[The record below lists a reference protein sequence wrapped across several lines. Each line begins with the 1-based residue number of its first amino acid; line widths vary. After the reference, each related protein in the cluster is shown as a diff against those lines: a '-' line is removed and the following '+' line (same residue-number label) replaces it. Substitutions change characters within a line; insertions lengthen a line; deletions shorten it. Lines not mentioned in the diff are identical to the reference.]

1 MSAGGYRYHMHLAS
15 RGHVLTHRAQLT
27 ATRCTNIA
35 ASYRGMHRQAI
46 GIDIGGS
53 SIKAAIVDLTQGSL
67 VGERRSV
74 PSPAMSAVSEMMH
87 AMAEAVPEGTENLPA
102 GVTFPGVVVAGTVY
116 TAANVAKSWIGQPLA
131 DPAAAK
137 LKRKVVAI
145 NDADAAG
152 LAEVHFGA
160 ARGVMGTVLV
170 LSLGTGI
177 GSALFLDGHLVP
189 NTELGHLEFDGM
201 EAEARASGRAR
212 MERKLDWGGY
222 IAELNYVLNRTHA
235 LFWPDLIVLC
245 GGITADHP
253 NLCEDLKVP
262 TQLKLGALRA
272 DAGIVGAAYA
282 TTLRHGVWIDEARSA
297 GR

>member
-1 MSAGGYRYHMHLAS
+1 
-15 RGHVLTHRAQLT
+15 
-27 ATRCTNIA
+27 
-35 ASYRGMHRQAI
+35 
-46 GIDIGGS
+46 
-53 SIKAAIVDLTQGSL
+53 
-67 VGERRSV
+67 VG
-74 PSPAMSAVSEMMH
+74 
-87 AMAEAVPEGTENLPA
+87 
-102 GVTFPGVVVAGTVY
+102 GTVY

-131 DPAAAK
+131 EPAAAK

-177 GSALFLDGHLVP
+177 GSALFVDGLLVP

-212 MERKLDWGGY
+212 LERKLDWDGY
-222 IAELNYVLNRTHA
+222 ITELNYVLNRTHA

-245 GGITADHP
+245 GGITGDHP
-253 NLCEDLKVP
+253 NLADDLKVP
-262 TQLKLGALRA
+262 CQLKLGALRA
-272 DAGIVGAAYA
+272 DAGIVGAAFA
-282 TTLRHGVWIDEARSA
+282 TTLHEGVWIDKQAKVA
-297 GR
+297 GK

>member
-1 MSAGGYRYHMHLAS
+1 
-15 RGHVLTHRAQLT
+15 
-27 ATRCTNIA
+27 
-35 ASYRGMHRQAI
+35 MHRQAI

-53 SIKAAIVDLTQGSL
+53 SIKAAVVDLTRGSL
-67 VGERRSV
+67 VGERHSV
-74 PSPAMSAVSEMMH
+74 PSPAMSAVSEMLH
-87 AMAEAVPEGTENLPA
+87 AMAQAVPEGTEQLAA
-102 GVTFPGVVVAGTVY
+102 GVTFPGVVVAGTVH

-131 DPAAAK
+131 EPAGAK

-160 ARGVMGTVLV
+160 ARDVNGVVLV

-177 GSALFLDGHLVP
+177 GSALFVDGKLVP
-189 NTELGHLEFDGM
+189 NSELGHLEFDGM

-212 MERKLDWGGY
+212 MERKLDWPSY
-222 IAELNYVLNRTHA
+222 MKELSYVLQRTHA
-235 LFWPDLIVLC
+235 LFWPDLMVLC

-253 NLCEDLKVP
+253 NLCEDLTVP
-262 TQLKLGALRA
+262 CPLKLGALRA

-282 TTLRHGVWIDEARSA
+282 TTLHTGVWIDQQAKA
-297 GR
+297 TGK

>member
-1 MSAGGYRYHMHLAS
+1 
-15 RGHVLTHRAQLT
+15 
-27 ATRCTNIA
+27 
-35 ASYRGMHRQAI
+35 MHRQAI

-53 SIKAAIVDLTQGSL
+53 SIKAAVVDLTKGSL

-87 AMAEAVPEGTENLPA
+87 AMADAVPEGAEQLPA
-102 GVTFPGVVVAGTVY
+102 GVTFPGVVVGGTVY

-131 DPAAAK
+131 EPAAAK
-137 LKRKVVAI
+137 LGREVVAI

-160 ARGVMGTVLV
+160 ARDVKGTVLV
-170 LSLGTGI
+170 LALGTGI
-177 GSALFLDGHLVP
+177 GSALFVDGLLVP

-212 MERKLDWGGY
+212 MERKLEWNDY
-222 IAELNYVLNRTHA
+222 MAELSYVLTRMHA

-253 NLCEDLKVP
+253 NLVDDLKVP
-262 TQLKLGALRA
+262 TQLKLGSLRA
-272 DAGIVGAAYA
+272 DAGIVGAAFA
-282 TTLRHGVWIDEARSA
+282 TTLKQGVWIKQAKAA
-297 GR
+297 GK

>member
-1 MSAGGYRYHMHLAS
+1 
-15 RGHVLTHRAQLT
+15 
-27 ATRCTNIA
+27 
-35 ASYRGMHRQAI
+35 MHRQAI

-53 SIKAAIVDLTQGSL
+53 SIKAAVVDLTKGSL

-87 AMAEAVPEGTENLPA
+87 AMADAVPEGTEQLPA
-102 GVTFPGVVVAGTVY
+102 GVTFPGVVVGGTVY

-131 DPAAAK
+131 EPAAAK
-137 LKRKVVAI
+137 LNRKVVAI

-160 ARGVMGTVLV
+160 ARDVKGTVLV
-170 LSLGTGI
+170 LALGTGI
-177 GSALFLDGHLVP
+177 GSALFVDGQLVP

-212 MERKLDWGGY
+212 MERKLAWPDY
-222 IAELNYVLNRTHA
+222 MSELSYVLTRMQA

-253 NLCEDLKVP
+253 NLVDDLKVP
-262 TQLKLGALRA
+262 TQLKLGSLRA
-272 DAGIVGAAYA
+272 DAGIVGAAFA
-282 TTLRHGVWIDEARSA
+282 TTLQQGVWIKQAKVA
-297 GR
+297 GK